1 MDFTTALSLYN
12 FSAFIQN
19 RKKPHWEETISAI
32 ESARKLAMH
41 HSDVIG
47 GRGGEMTSLVIKQ
60 CQNGRSRV
68 ARSALEAVR
77 DLFRFLRK
85 SLLGQLDAAVKV
97 LLGLFSFKTDFS
109 AFKSGLYGRTSSTYP
124 AVHLHEIGIDL

>member
-1 MDFTTALSLYN
+1 MF
-12 FSAFIQN
+12 QN

-97 LLGLFSFKTDFS
+97 LLGSFSFKIYFS
-109 AFKSGLYGRTSSTYP
+109 VPKSGLRGLTLPVHP
-124 AVHLHEIGIDL
+124 AVHF

>member
-1 MDFTTALSLYN
+1 
-12 FSAFIQN
+12 
-19 RKKPHWEETISAI
+19 
-32 ESARKLAMH
+32 
-41 HSDVIG
+41 
-47 GRGGEMTSLVIKQ
+47 MTSLVIKQ

-85 SLLGQLDAAVKV
+85 SLLGQLEAAVKV

>member
-1 MDFTTALSLYN
+1 
-12 FSAFIQN
+12 
-19 RKKPHWEETISAI
+19 
-32 ESARKLAMH
+32 MH

-68 ARSALEAVR
+68 ARSALEALR

-97 LLGLFSFKTDFS
+97 LLGSFSSETS
-109 AFKSGLYGRTSSTYP
+109 LQSGLAFPSISTKKIYSWELYTLGTLLGM
-124 AVHLHEIGIDL
+124 V

>member
-1 MDFTTALSLYN
+1 
-12 FSAFIQN
+12 
-19 RKKPHWEETISAI
+19 
-32 ESARKLAMH
+32 MH

-97 LLGLFSFKTDFS
+97 LLGSFSFKNYFS
-109 AFKSGLYGRTSSTYP
+109 SSKVVQRNLIFGVIFMVNNYR
-124 AVHLHEIGIDL
+124 LLSISYNMDSDGIGF

>member
-1 MDFTTALSLYN
+1 
-12 FSAFIQN
+12 
-19 RKKPHWEETISAI
+19 
-32 ESARKLAMH
+32 MH

-97 LLGLFSFKTDFS
+97 LLGSFSFKIYFS
-109 AFKSGLYGRTSSTYP
+109 VPKSGLRGLTLPVHP
-124 AVHLHEIGIDL
+124 AVHF

>member
-1 MDFTTALSLYN
+1 MF
-12 FSAFIQN
+12 QN
-19 RKKPHWEETISAI
+19 HKKTHWEEMISAI

-97 LLGLFSFKTDFS
+97 LLGSFLYRINYTTQDFKKFQNIQKLKLNLNFQIR
-109 AFKSGLYGRTSSTYP
+109 A
-124 AVHLHEIGIDL
+124 I

>member
-1 MDFTTALSLYN
+1 
-12 FSAFIQN
+12 
-19 RKKPHWEETISAI
+19 
-32 ESARKLAMH
+32 
-41 HSDVIG
+41 
-47 GRGGEMTSLVIKQ
+47 MTSLVIKQ

-85 SLLGQLDAAVKV
+85 NLLGQLDAAVKV

-109 AFKSGLYGRTSSTYP
+109 AFKIWPLRTDF
-124 AVHLHEIGIDL
+124 VHLSSRPST